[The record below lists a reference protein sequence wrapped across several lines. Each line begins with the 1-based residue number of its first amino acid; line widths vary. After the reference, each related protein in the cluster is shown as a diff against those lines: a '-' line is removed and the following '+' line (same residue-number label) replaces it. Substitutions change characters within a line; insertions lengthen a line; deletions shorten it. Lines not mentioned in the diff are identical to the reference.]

1 MSTRSPGTG
10 EALKEGNGLPPV
22 GGDDTTMSDECT
34 HELDA
39 EYVYP
44 SDVDVL
50 ATANDGEGVVFTLA
64 LPCPEYG
71 VALGGGAG
79 SESVVEGDFELPLD
93 DSRYD

>member
-1 MSTRSPGTG
+1 
-10 EALKEGNGLPPV
+10 
-22 GGDDTTMSDECT
+22 MSDECT

-50 ATANDGEGVVFTLA
+50 GTENDGETVVFTLA
-64 LPCPEYG
+64 LPCPECG
-71 VALGGGAG
+71 RALEITAR
-79 SESVVEGDFELPLD
+79 SETITEGDFQLPLD

>member
-1 MSTRSPGTG
+1 
-10 EALKEGNGLPPV
+10 
-22 GGDDTTMSDECT
+22 MSDSCT

-50 ATANDGEGVVFTLA
+50 GAANDGESVVFTLA
-64 LPCPEYG
+64 IPCPECG
-71 VALGGGAG
+71 TALEVRART
-79 SESVVEGDFELPLD
+79 ETIAEGEFELPLD